1 MISDAGSFYATVGLV
16 VVGAIVLAIAVM
28 YFLRPRTR
36 AHYPG
41 GAGRYLLAITVQM
54 VALLAP
60 IPLVLM
66 LLLTSPMAQEL
77 QVITA
82 VAIGVAV
89 LFGLRFAPVTGPL
102 LKDLHKARV
111 EAMVDRLGRRP
122 REPSSRLIL

>member
-1 MISDAGSFYATVGLV
+1 MFRDAGSFYGTIGLV
-16 VVGAIVLAIAVM
+16 VAGAIVLAVAVM

-36 AHYPG
+36 AHYRG
-41 GAGRYLLAITVQM
+41 GSGRYLLAIIVQV

-60 IPLVLM
+60 IPIVLM
-66 LLLTSPMAQEL
+66 FLLTSPMPQEL

-82 VAIGVAV
+82 VVVGIGI

-111 EAMVDRLGRRP
+111 EAMVERLGP
-122 REPSSRLIL
+122 RA

>member
-1 MISDAGSFYATVGLV
+1 MRFNDASSFYTAIGLV
-16 VVGAIVLAIAVM
+16 VVGAIVLAVAVM

-60 IPLVLM
+60 IPIVLTF
-66 LLLTSPMAQEL
+66 LLASPMPQEF

-82 VAIGVAV
+82 VVVGVGI

-111 EAMVDRLGRRP
+111 EAMVDRLGP
-122 REPSSRLIL
+122 RT

>member
-1 MISDAGSFYATVGLV
+1 
-16 VVGAIVLAIAVM
+16 
-28 YFLRPRTR
+28 
-36 AHYPG
+36 
-41 GAGRYLLAITVQM
+41 M

-122 REPSSRLIL
+122 